1 MHHLSQRGRKDKK
14 VIEARV
20 ASCTVKRD
28 YGEIICR
35 HHVWQWGR
43 KGQKNL
49 RQCFHAMCTVRR
61 AYSGAGKVC
70 SKIAVE
76 CDLLSSAVICLPVAC
91 GGLPFVPLWHPAAEC
106 NLLYSA
112 EICLPV
118 ACDGGVGTI

>member
-28 YGEIICR
+28 YGEIVCR

-49 RQCFHAMCTVRR
+49 RQRFHAMCTMRR
-61 AYSGAGKVC
+61 AYVSHCWRRTCCKWC
-70 SKIAVE
+70 E
-76 CDLLSSAVICLPVAC
+76 LRN
-91 GGLPFVPLWHPAAEC
+91 GGLVTTDMAAALQ
-106 NLLYSA
+106 LLRTIEYQ
-112 EICLPV
+112 EKTLPSLIRLGSISLDTQL
-118 ACDGGVGTI
+118 C